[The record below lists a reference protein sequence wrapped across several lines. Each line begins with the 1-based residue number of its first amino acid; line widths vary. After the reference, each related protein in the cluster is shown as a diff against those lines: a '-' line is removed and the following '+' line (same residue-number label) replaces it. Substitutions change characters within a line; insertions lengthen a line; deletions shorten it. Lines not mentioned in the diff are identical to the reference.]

1 MLRTLANDVDLQ
13 VDGAGRGR
21 AVAPKYNVHL
31 GRRGIADV
39 WITLNHPSV
48 VPLCDAGEDGR
59 FGGDGQCQN
68 LVLLAAAG
76 DGNGKLAEGLEQ
88 STSPV
93 EQKPAAGRGRGY
105 RRLRHVKHDLA
116 EARLIAHSLSLGMHH
131 NLPVGVGGEVD
142 APLADVGFERAHARL
157 EGTHAL
163 GQVPYLGASP
173 GAGGGG
179 EPVERHDHHPSVA
192 GDDEAVHVRR
202 GYRMLRTKNQPLVS
216 ALSLA

>member
-105 RRLRHVKHDLA
+105 RMLREGKHRRDVA
-116 EARLIAHSLSLGMHH
+116 CVRR
-131 NLPVGVGGEVD
+131 EVD
-142 APLADVGFERAHARL
+142 AVI
-157 EGTHAL
+157 
-163 GQVPYLGASP
+163 
-173 GAGGGG
+173 
-179 EPVERHDHHPSVA
+179 
-192 GDDEAVHVRR
+192 
-202 GYRMLRTKNQPLVS
+202 
-216 ALSLA
+216 

>member
-105 RRLRHVKHDLA
+105 R
-116 EARLIAHSLSLGMHH
+116 
-131 NLPVGVGGEVD
+131 
-142 APLADVGFERAHARL
+142 
-157 EGTHAL
+157 
-163 GQVPYLGASP
+163 
-173 GAGGGG
+173 
-179 EPVERHDHHPSVA
+179 
-192 GDDEAVHVRR
+192 
-202 GYRMLRTKNQPLVS
+202 MLRTQDQPLVG
-216 ALSLA
+216 ALVYAQHVLIKLHVDVGCF

>member
-21 AVAPKYNVHL
+21 AVAPKCNVHL

-105 RRLRHVKHDLA
+105 RMLREGKHRRDVA
-116 EARLIAHSLSLGMHH
+116 CVRR
-131 NLPVGVGGEVD
+131 EVD
-142 APLADVGFERAHARL
+142 AVI
-157 EGTHAL
+157 
-163 GQVPYLGASP
+163 
-173 GAGGGG
+173 
-179 EPVERHDHHPSVA
+179 
-192 GDDEAVHVRR
+192 
-202 GYRMLRTKNQPLVS
+202 
-216 ALSLA
+216 